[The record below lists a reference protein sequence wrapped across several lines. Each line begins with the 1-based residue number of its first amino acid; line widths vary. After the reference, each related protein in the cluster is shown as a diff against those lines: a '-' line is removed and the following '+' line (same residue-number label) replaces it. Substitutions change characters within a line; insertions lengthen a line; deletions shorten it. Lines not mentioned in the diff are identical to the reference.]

1 MSVKRC
7 CGLTLK
13 DIRCGR
19 ASCGDDIYCYLHP
32 RPRRNGM
39 PHSIYTTSYIRTCS
53 GLTTRGDFC
62 KNRASLDGRCK
73 IHSRPKIVTRRLI
86 IDDDFD

>member
-13 DIRCGR
+13 DVRCGR
-19 ASCGDDIYCYLHP
+19 PSCNDDIYCYLHP
-32 RPRRNGM
+32 KPRRNGM
-39 PHSIYTTSYIRTCS
+39 PHSVYTLSYIRTCK
-53 GLTTRGDFC
+53 GLTCRDDFC
-62 KNRASLDGRCK
+62 KNRGLYHGYCK
-73 IHSRPKIVTRRLI
+73 IHSRPKIMILRRV